1 MAQFSFLH
9 RIPNLAMNHKNI
21 VKHTIK
27 SRDCK
32 TKYNSGRMSPS
43 CKSGDIANFLRKG
56 NNPLLMK

>member
-32 TKYNSGRMSPS
+32 TKYNSERMFPPLVKVGISQTFSGRETIP
-43 CKSGDIANFLRKG
+43 F
-56 NNPLLMK
+56 

>member
-32 TKYNSGRMSPS
+32 TNITQSGCPSLVKVGISQTFSGRETIP
-43 CKSGDIANFLRKG
+43 F
-56 NNPLLMK
+56 

>member
-32 TKYNSGRMSPS
+32 TKYNSERMSPPPLVKVGIS
-43 CKSGDIANFLRKG
+43 QTFSGRETIPF
-56 NNPLLMK
+56 